1 MLGFTAKSSISHR
14 IAYLRTTARTRT
26 VTTIIDITVESL
38 CVALPLYSETM
49 KGRSHLLLTH
59 TARETSMYNDM
70 EMMHYERTG
79 TDKTGGL

>member
-1 MLGFTAKSSISHR
+1 
-14 IAYLRTTARTRT
+14 
-26 VTTIIDITVESL
+26 
-38 CVALPLYSETM
+38 M